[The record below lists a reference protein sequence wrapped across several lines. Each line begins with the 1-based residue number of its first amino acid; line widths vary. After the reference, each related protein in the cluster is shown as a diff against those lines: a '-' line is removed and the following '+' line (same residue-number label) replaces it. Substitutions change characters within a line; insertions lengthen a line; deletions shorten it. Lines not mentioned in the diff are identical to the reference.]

1 MLSLLLSGNA
11 SHFLSVSTC
20 AALWWRVRL
29 LFVSVSPESS
39 VPSIISEWLRFV
51 SRVSSP
57 PAFAWLQICWGG
69 GFGDVISVPSPRC
82 HSQPPLGFFSPDVA
96 GCLLHQREETLLPL
110 LMLCPLGVVVGGGGY
125 FFICLSPRFI
135 WYGRKTHSG
144 CLSLARSDYSLCGSV
159 REIIIRRWMQTCSH
173 LELHPSTCF
182 GVWEAVRTCHWSISN
197 RSIFHQLRSLVG
209 VWKLLFEWFS
219 FSFFFSF
226 FFFRLVANYSPI
238 TVIYIHLS
246 CKICLSRAMCV
257 PPHVSVRMKP
267 HVAVMAPMRCF

>member
-1 MLSLLLSGNA
+1 MIPEGSAFMWDLTEYVSCFFLLLSGNA

-110 LMLCPLGVVVGGGGY
+110 LMRCPLVVVVVVGGVIFSFVCRPG
-125 FFICLSPRFI
+125 S
-135 WYGRKTHSG
+135 
-144 CLSLARSDYSLCGSV
+144 SDTAEKHILGA
-159 REIIIRRWMQTCSH
+159 
-173 LELHPSTCF
+173 F
-182 GVWEAVRTCHWSISN
+182 
-197 RSIFHQLRSLVG
+197 RSLRLQF
-209 VWKLLFEWFS
+209 VWK
-219 FSFFFSF
+219 
-226 FFFRLVANYSPI
+226 
-238 TVIYIHLS
+238 
-246 CKICLSRAMCV
+246 C
-257 PPHVSVRMKP
+257 
-267 HVAVMAPMRCF
+267 